1 MFLFSYDFFRLH
13 YKAAAPK
20 PPVHDAAAPK
30 PPVSSIRVN
39 TMSNYHTF
47 NQHLL
52 EINDGRLL
60 VSLKREQNWEGQLY
74 LTLTCTEIHEDTYY
88 RKDQYCNAKHHL
100 RGYGVNDLNNVFLNQ
115 FQIALDDQWER
126 YTTDKHGETDIV
138 AVEEK
143 IHPSPQLVVT
153 RNVFTLPYEVEPHYY
168 DLNDTKERTICQDSL
183 PSGDWATFV
192 LKKKKEEI
200 TSPERPGI
208 RLRGRANGTATHAGL
223 KRAPTDINTGFGD
236 SNIGV
241 NSGARPNPNLS
252 IYGSNMMDTTSTNND
267 QFHSPVNGDGMGG
280 GVIDPEM

>member
-1 MFLFSYDFFRLH
+1 
-13 YKAAAPK
+13 
-20 PPVHDAAAPK
+20 
-30 PPVSSIRVN
+30 
-39 TMSNYHTF
+39 MSNYHTF

-52 EINDGRLL
+52 EVNDGRLL
-60 VSLKREQNWEGQLY
+60 VSLKREQNWEGQIY
-74 LTLTCTEIHEDTYY
+74 LTPSCTAIHEDTTY
-88 RKDQYCNAKHHL
+88 RKDQYCNAEHHL
-100 RGYGVNDLNNVFLNQ
+100 RGYGVNDTNNVFLNQ
-115 FQIALDDQWER
+115 FQIALDDQWDR
-126 YTTDKHGETDIV
+126 YKTDKHGETNIV

-208 RLRGRANGTATHAGL
+208 RLRGRAHGTATHAGL
-223 KRAPTDINTGFGD
+223 KRTSPGINTGFGD

-241 NSGARPNPNLS
+241 NSGARPNP
-252 IYGSNMMDTTSTNND
+252 IFGSNNMMDTTSANIGTTNMNIE
-267 QFHSPVNGDGMGG
+267 QFHSPTNDNDDLTV
-280 GVIDPEM
+280 